1 MESIVYY
8 NWLLSILK
16 ILGALLLVLLNG
28 FFVAAEFAFV
38 KVRPTRIAQLVE
50 EGHRKA
56 RGAQEC
62 IEHID
67 AYLSVSQLG
76 ITLSSLGLGW
86 LGEPAVASLLT
97 PLLTAWG
104 VGSPALVTSISFVVA
119 FSLIT
124 FLHVVFGELAP
135 KSLAIQTAENM
146 ALSLAGP
153 MRFFYRIFFPAV
165 AVLNG
170 TANWFIK
177 LLGFDV
183 VNDTEM
189 THSEEELRMIIAESY
204 RGGKINKTEQELLQ
218 NVFSFEERVAEEI
231 MVPRP
236 EVVFLNT
243 HQDLDINLDLAR
255 ESGHTRFPLID
266 GSPDR
271 VIGQVNVKDLFYRQE
286 RLENLAEI
294 RREVLYVP
302 EGLPLDRLLT
312 LFQKSRQH
320 LAVVLDEYGGTA
332 GIVSLEDV
340 LEELVGEIQDEYDH
354 EEPLILPEEDGTL
367 LVSGR
372 LFIDDAE
379 ELLGL
384 KVDEDE
390 PYNTLAGYML
400 GLLGKRPRQGDVV
413 SQGPLKLEIVKMDGM
428 RIDQVRVHNPRS
440 SND

>member
-153 MRFFYRIFFPAV
+153 MRFFYRVFFPAV

-177 LLGFDV
+177 LLGFNV
-183 VNDTEM
+183 VNDTEI

-218 NVFSFEERVAEEI
+218 NVFRFEERVTEEI

-236 EVVFLNT
+236 EVVFLDT
-243 HQDLDINLDLAR
+243 HQDLDINLNLAR
-255 ESGHTRFPLID
+255 ESGHTRFPLIE
-266 GSPDR
+266 GRPDR
-271 VIGQVNVKDLFYRQE
+271 VIGQVNVKDLLYRQE

-294 RREVLYVP
+294 RREVLFVP

-312 LFQKSRQH
+312 HFQKSRQH

-354 EEPLILPEEDGTL
+354 EEPLLLPEEGGTL
-367 LVSGR
+367 LASGR

-400 GLLGKRPRQGDVV
+400 GLLGKRPREGDVV
-413 SQGPLKLEIVKMDGM
+413 TQGQLKLEVIKMDGM

>member
-413 SQGPLKLEIVKMDGM
+413 SQGPVKLEIVKMDGM

>member
-413 SQGPLKLEIVKMDGM
+413 SQGPVKLEVIKMDGM